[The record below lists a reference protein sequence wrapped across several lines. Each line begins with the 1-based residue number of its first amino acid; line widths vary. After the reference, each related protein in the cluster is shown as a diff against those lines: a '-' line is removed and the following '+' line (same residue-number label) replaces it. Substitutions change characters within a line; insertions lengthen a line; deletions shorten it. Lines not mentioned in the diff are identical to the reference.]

1 MQAQIDNTARVALQ
15 AYELV
20 GAALGLFIT
29 YLAYRGYRRNDSRPM
44 LYLALGFGIIF
55 GLAVPVFGL
64 SLVFPALSPVVS
76 QVFIQTFEIIGFLC
90 IIYALRMEP

>member
-1 MQAQIDNTARVALQ
+1 MQTEIGNTARLALQ

-20 GAALGLFIT
+20 GAAFGLFIA

-44 LYLALGFGIIF
+44 LFLALGFSIIF

-64 SLVFPALSPVVS
+64 SLAFPAVSPVVS
-76 QVFIQTFEIIGFLC
+76 QIFIQTFEIIGFLC

>member
-1 MQAQIDNTARVALQ
+1 MQSQIDNTARLALQ

-20 GAALGLFIT
+20 GAAFGLFIA

-44 LYLALGFGIIF
+44 FFLALGFGIIF

-64 SLVFPALSPVVS
+64 SLLLPSISPVVS
-76 QVFIQTFEIIGFLC
+76 QLFIQTFELIGFCC